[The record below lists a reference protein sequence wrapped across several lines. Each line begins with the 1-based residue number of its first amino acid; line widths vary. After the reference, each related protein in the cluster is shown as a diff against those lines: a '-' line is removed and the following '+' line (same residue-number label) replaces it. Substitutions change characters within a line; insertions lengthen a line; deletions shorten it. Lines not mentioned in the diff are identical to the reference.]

1 MYFELNL
8 NTFWITNKPGRISF
22 EFRLL
27 LKRWKKNMR
36 KEDKK
41 RCGAEEKSSDDILG
55 ALR

>member
-41 RCGAEEKSSDDILG
+41 RCGAEEKSSNDILG